1 VHGSFYEKEVKA
13 LENGKDMPLND
24 VYVCSV
30 CGFTVEGNPPEKCP
44 VCSAKRERFEL
55 VK

>member
-1 VHGSFYEKEVKA
+1 MK
-13 LENGKDMPLND
+13 LND

-30 CGFTVEGNPPEKCP
+30 CGFTVEGIPPEKCP
-44 VCSAKRERFEL
+44 VCGAPKDKYEK